1 MAMELINDDEQIVCI
16 KCVGVG
22 GGGGNAV
29 NRMIKSGVE
38 SVEYVAVNTDAQAL
52 LMSKA
57 PTKIQIGAKTTM
69 GRGAGADA
77 EKGQRSAE
85 ESREEIANALRGAQM
100 VFITAGMG
108 GGTGTGA
115 SPVIAEVAK
124 EMGILTVAIVTK
136 PFGFEGAYKMSQAET
151 GISALMEHVDSLVVV
166 PNDRLKLV
174 SEQKIT
180 LLNAFDMADD
190 ILRQGIQSVSDL
202 IKLPDALINLDFAD
216 VCAVMKDAGLAHMG
230 VGHAN
235 GPEKAVEA
243 AKAAISSPLLE
254 TSINGARGVI
264 LNFAA
269 SPDIS
274 LDDVET
280 AANMI
285 KEAAHPSANI
295 IWGYTVDE
303 NMEDEMRVTVI
314 ATGFSGGVPSGSSSS
329 SSYVDPFE
337 DLTSPFVF
345 SMGNKSASQ
354 SAAPAPAPAPVP
366 APRAAKPKEE
376 DNDDISFTDFQAV
389 MDIVNKRNR
398 PEE

>member
-1 MAMELINDDEQIVCI
+1 MAMELINDDERVVCI

-29 NRMIKSGVE
+29 NRMIRSGVE
-38 SVEYVAVNTDAQAL
+38 SVEYVVVNTDAQAL
-52 LMSKA
+52 LKSKA
-57 PTKIQIGAKTTM
+57 PMKIQIGAKTTM

-115 SPVIAEVAK
+115 SPVIAEIAK
-124 EMGILTVAIVTK
+124 EMDILTVAIVTK
-136 PFGFEGAYKMSQAET
+136 PFGFEGSYKMSQAEL
-151 GISALMEHVDSLVVV
+151 GISALMDHVDSLVVV
-166 PNDRLKLV
+166 PNDRLKNV
-174 SEQKIT
+174 SSQKIT

-202 IKLPDALINLDFAD
+202 IMLPDALINLDFAD
-216 VCAVMKDAGLAHMG
+216 VCAIMKNAGLAHMG
-230 VGHAN
+230 VGHAK
-235 GPEKAVEA
+235 GAEKAAEA

-254 TSINGARGVI
+254 TSIKGAKGVI

-269 SPDIS
+269 SPDIA

-285 KEAAHPSANI
+285 KEEAHPSANI

-314 ATGFSGGVPSGSSSS
+314 ATGFDGGTPASSSIS
-329 SSYVDPFE
+329 ASPFSDPFE
-337 DLTSPFVF
+337 DMTSPFVF
-345 SMGNKSASQ
+345 PVGGKSAAQPS
-354 SAAPAPAPAPVP
+354 APAPAAKP
-366 APRAAKPKEE
+366 APRAAKPAE
-376 DNDDISFTDFQAV
+376 DNNDDISFTDFQAV
-389 MDIVNKRNR
+389 MDIVNKRNP

>member
-16 KCVGVG
+16 KCIGVG

-57 PTKIQIGAKTTM
+57 PTKIQIGTKTTM

-77 EKGQRSAE
+77 EKGQRAAE
-85 ESREEIANALRGAQM
+85 ENREDIANALRGAQM

-115 SPVIAEVAK
+115 SSVIAEVAK

-136 PFGFEGAYKMSQAET
+136 PFGFEGTYKMEQAEM
-151 GISALMEHVDSLVVV
+151 GITALMQHVDSLVVV

-230 VGHAN
+230 VGHAK
-235 GPEKAVEA
+235 GEDKAIEA

-269 SPDIS
+269 SPDIA

-285 KEAAHPSANI
+285 REAAHPSANI

-314 ATGFSGGVPSGSSSS
+314 ATGFAGGSPVGSSFSEGFDDIS
-329 SSYVDPFE
+329 
-337 DLTSPFVF
+337 SPFVF
-345 SMGNKSASQ
+345 SVKGTESS
-354 SAAPAPAPAPVP
+354 APASTAQ
-366 APRAAKPKEE
+366 KPGGTAEPT
-376 DNDDISFTDFQAV
+376 DDISFTDFQAV
-389 MDIVNKRNR
+389 MDIVNNKRNR
-398 PEE
+398 PNE

>member
-1 MAMELINDDEQIVCI
+1 MAMELINDDDQIVCI

-38 SVEYVAVNTDAQAL
+38 TVEYVAVNTDAQAL

-57 PTKIQIGAKTTM
+57 PTKIQIGTKTTM

-77 EKGQRSAE
+77 EKGQRAAE
-85 ESREEIANALRGAQM
+85 ENREEIANALRGAQM

-136 PFGFEGAYKMSQAET
+136 PFGFEGTYKMEQAEM
-151 GISALMEHVDSLVVV
+151 GITALMQHVDSLVVV

-230 VGHAN
+230 VGHAK
-235 GPEKAVEA
+235 GEDKAIEA
-243 AKAAISSPLLE
+243 AKSAISSPLLE

-269 SPDIS
+269 SPDVA

-285 KEAAHPSANI
+285 REAAHPSANI

-303 NMEDEMRVTVI
+303 KMEDEMRVTVI
-314 ATGFSGGVPSGSSSS
+314 ATGFAGGSPVGSSFSDGFDDIS
-329 SSYVDPFE
+329 
-337 DLTSPFVF
+337 SPFVF
-345 SMGNKSASQ
+345 SVKGSES
-354 SAAPAPAPAPVP
+354 SAPASPAQRTNRPDDPA
-366 APRAAKPKEE
+366 
-376 DNDDISFTDFQAV
+376 DDISFTDFQAV
-389 MDIVNKRNR
+389 MDIVNNKRNR
-398 PEE
+398 PNE

>member
-1 MAMELINDDEQIVCI
+1 MAMELINDDDQIVCI
-16 KCVGVG
+16 KVVGVG

-29 NRMIKSGVE
+29 NRMIRSGVE
-38 SVEYVAVNTDAQAL
+38 SVEYIAVNTDAQAL
-52 LMSKA
+52 IKSKA
-57 PTKIQIGAKTTM
+57 PTKIQIGNKTTM

-85 ESREEIANALRGAQM
+85 ESRDEIANALKGAQM

-136 PFGFEGAYKMSQAET
+136 PFGFEGTYKMEQAEM
-151 GISALMEHVDSLVVV
+151 GITALMQHVDSLVVV

-174 SEQKIT
+174 SDQKIT
-180 LLNAFDMADD
+180 LLNAFDLADD

-230 VGHAN
+230 VGKATGEN
-235 GPEKAVEA
+235 KAVEA
-243 AKAAISSPLLE
+243 AQAAIASPLLE

-269 SPDIS
+269 SPDIA

-280 AANMI
+280 AATMI
-285 KEAAHPSANI
+285 REAAHPSANI

-303 NMEDEMRVTVI
+303 NMEDEMSVTVI
-314 ATGFSGGVPSGSSSS
+314 ATGFNTTPGFKNSAS
-329 SSYVDPFE
+329 DAF
-337 DLTSPFVF
+337 DDTFFSPFV
-345 SMGNKSASQ
+345 SSVGGNNSA
-354 SAAPAPAPAPVP
+354 
-366 APRAAKPKEE
+366 PKNNDSLEPT
-376 DNDDISFTDFQAV
+376 DDISFTDFQAV
-389 MDIVNKRNR
+389 MDIVNNKK
-398 PEE
+398 PHIED

>member
-1 MAMELINDDEQIVCI
+1 MAMELINDDDQIVCI
-16 KCVGVG
+16 KVVGVG

-29 NRMIKSGVE
+29 NRMIRSGVE
-38 SVEYVAVNTDAQAL
+38 SVEYIAVNTDAQAL
-52 LMSKA
+52 IKSKA
-57 PTKIQIGAKTTM
+57 PTKIQSGNKTTM

-85 ESREEIANALRGAQM
+85 ESRDEIANALKGAQM

-136 PFGFEGAYKMSQAET
+136 PFGFEGTYKMEQAEM
-151 GISALMEHVDSLVVV
+151 GITALMQHVDSLVVV

-174 SEQKIT
+174 SDQKIT
-180 LLNAFDMADD
+180 LLNAFDIADD

-230 VGHAN
+230 VGKATGEN
-235 GPEKAVEA
+235 KAVEA
-243 AKAAISSPLLE
+243 AQAAIASPLLE

-269 SPDIS
+269 SPDIA

-280 AANMI
+280 AATMI
-285 KEAAHPSANI
+285 REAAHPSANI

-303 NMEDEMRVTVI
+303 NMEDEMSVTVI
-314 ATGFSGGVPSGSSSS
+314 ATGFNTTPGLKDSASDSF
-329 SSYVDPFE
+329 DDTFF
-337 DLTSPFVF
+337 SPFV
-345 SMGNKSASQ
+345 SSVGGS
-354 SAAPAPAPAPVP
+354 SAAPKNNDSVEPT
-366 APRAAKPKEE
+366 
-376 DNDDISFTDFQAV
+376 DDISFTDFQAV
-389 MDIVNKRNR
+389 MDIVNNKK
-398 PEE
+398 PYVED

>member
-29 NRMIKSGVE
+29 NRMIRSGVE
-38 SVEYVAVNTDAQAL
+38 SVDYVAVNTDAQAL

-136 PFGFEGAYKMSQAET
+136 PFGFEGTYKMEQAEM
-151 GISALMEHVDSLVVV
+151 GITALMQHVDSLVVV

-174 SEQKIT
+174 SEEKIT

-230 VGHAN
+230 VGHAT
-235 GPEKAVEA
+235 GPDKAVEA

-269 SPDIS
+269 SPDIA

-285 KEAAHPSANI
+285 REAAHPSANI

-314 ATGFSGGVPSGSSSS
+314 ATGFSGIPSGGKT
-329 SSYVDPFE
+329 SYSDPFE

-345 SMGNKSASQ
+345 SVGKSSAPAAAP
-354 SAAPAPAPAPVP
+354 AAPAPQK
-366 APRAAKPKEE
+366 KPQDD
-376 DNDDISFTDFQAV
+376 DNDDIPFTDFQAV
-389 MDIVNKRNR
+389 MDMVNKRNR

>member
-38 SVEYVAVNTDAQAL
+38 SVEYVAINTDAQAL
-52 LMSKA
+52 LMSRA
-57 PTKIQIGAKTTM
+57 QTKIQIGAKTTM

-136 PFGFEGAYKMSQAET
+136 PFGFEGSYKMEQAEM
-151 GISALMEHVDSLVVV
+151 GISALMQHVDSLVVV

-174 SEQKIT
+174 SEEKIT

-235 GPEKAVEA
+235 GKDKAVEA

-254 TSINGARGVI
+254 TSINGAKGVI

-269 SPDIS
+269 SPDIA

-285 KEAAHPSANI
+285 REAAHPSANI

-303 NMEDEMRVTVI
+303 NLQDEMRVTVI
-314 ATGFSGGVPSGSSSS
+314 ATGFDGSAPARS
-329 SSYVDPFE
+329 SSYSDPFE
-337 DLTSPFVF
+337 DIASPFVF
-345 SMGNKSASQ
+345 SVGKSS
-354 SAAPAPAPAPVP
+354 APAPAPAP
-366 APRAAKPKEE
+366 APQKPKPKEE

-389 MDIVNKRNR
+389 MDMVNKRNR

>member
-29 NRMIKSGVE
+29 NRMIRSGVE
-38 SVEYVAVNTDAQAL
+38 SVDYVAVNTDAQAL

-136 PFGFEGAYKMSQAET
+136 PFGFEGTYKMEQAEM
-151 GISALMEHVDSLVVV
+151 GITALMQHVDSLVVV

-174 SEQKIT
+174 SEEKIT

-230 VGHAN
+230 VGHAT
-235 GPEKAVEA
+235 GPDKAVEA

-269 SPDIS
+269 SPDIA

-285 KEAAHPSANI
+285 REAAHPSANI

-314 ATGFSGGVPSGSSSS
+314 ATGFSGIPSGGKT
-329 SSYVDPFE
+329 SYSDPFE

-345 SMGNKSASQ
+345 SVGKSSAPT
-354 SAAPAPAPAPVP
+354 AAPAAPATQKK
-366 APRAAKPKEE
+366 AQDD
-376 DNDDISFTDFQAV
+376 DNDDIPFTDFQAV
-389 MDIVNKRNR
+389 MDMVNKRNR
-398 PEE
+398 PAE

>member
-16 KCVGVG
+16 KVVGVG

-29 NRMIKSGVE
+29 NRMIRSGVE
-38 SVEYVAVNTDAQAL
+38 SVEYIAVNTDAQAL
-52 LMSKA
+52 IKSKA
-57 PTKIQIGAKTTM
+57 PTKIQIGTKTTM

-85 ESREEIANALRGAQM
+85 ESRDEIANALKGAQM

-136 PFGFEGAYKMSQAET
+136 PFGFEGTYKMEQAEM
-151 GISALMEHVDSLVVV
+151 GITALMQHVDSLVVV

-174 SEQKIT
+174 TDQKIT

-230 VGHAN
+230 VGKAKGEN
-235 GPEKAVEA
+235 KAVEA
-243 AKAAISSPLLE
+243 AQAAIASPLLE

-269 SPDIS
+269 SPDIA

-285 KEAAHPSANI
+285 REAAHPSANI

-303 NMEDEMRVTVI
+303 NMEDEMSVTVI
-314 ATGFSGGVPSGSSSS
+314 ATGFNTTPGFKASST
-329 SSYVDPFE
+329 DGF
-337 DLTSPFVF
+337 DDTFFSPFV
-345 SMGNKSASQ
+345 SSVGGSSAPKKSEGLE
-354 SAAPAPAPAPVP
+354 PT
-366 APRAAKPKEE
+366 
-376 DNDDISFTDFQAV
+376 DDISFTDFQAV
-389 MDIVNKRNR
+389 MDIVNNKKTRN
-398 PEE
+398 ED